1 MTNTSL
7 GEMDLRAFRISVR
20 ICFCIFLL
28 RQHVLTAYINVVRK
42 RFLHVQLS
50 MERWK
55 FWAPSRVR
63 GIRIDKVWVVADVGK
78 VVDPINFENQVQG
91 GVVWGRGY
99 KFVASVDYRSAGA
112 YS

>member
-1 MTNTSL
+1 
-7 GEMDLRAFRISVR
+7 
-20 ICFCIFLL
+20 
-28 RQHVLTAYINVVRK
+28 
-42 RFLHVQLS
+42 
-50 MERWK
+50 
-55 FWAPSRVR
+55 
-63 GIRIDKVWVVADVGK
+63 VADVGK